1 MSRWIEWAA
10 CVVLVTSVRRVG
22 GATPPSRRFFI
33 GGVLHDNQTQDH
45 FTRALRMI
53 NFDGVSVAEQTTLY
67 DVTTVLHGSPITA
80 SLQLCQM
87 LISQAV
93 YTVVV
98 ASPPGGSVTT
108 AAVSYTC
115 GFYHIPVICTHSRDS
130 SFSNKNIHVSLLRT
144 VPPYN
149 HQADVWVTLLKH
161 LQYQQVILLHSSDTD
176 GRALYRRFQSLAQH
190 RDDDMGI
197 KLVSVIEFT
206 TGEDSFVVELA
217 AIREE
222 LVKVI
227 LLYANERDADRIF
240 HDAAY
245 LNMMEDG
252 YVWLVTEQALHS
264 QHVPVGALG
273 LQLKYADDYD
283 AHITDSLRVVALAL
297 RQLHEQEVVIPDPPI
312 TCEAEGGWDET
323 GIRLFRLIQQQVLTD
338 GKTGKVAFDGHGDR
352 THAEYSVVNVQDH
365 HQEHFGQRNLQHV
378 GELFYDKVRGQMV
391 LEVNRSSIVWPGGS
405 STAPPGYSLPTHLN
419 VMTLLETPFVYA
431 AAIDADEECEGKGK
445 ELCPLLNPTTREWE
459 RMCCWGYCLDL
470 LFTLSDKN
478 GFTFNLTLSAD
489 GNYGQLEENQEG
501 QKTWN
506 GMIGQLVNESE
517 ALDMIMA
524 PLTINPERSQALHFT
539 KPFKYHGITIL
550 IKRTLVVP
558 ALVSIL
564 QPFRGTLWLLLLVTV
579 HIIAFFIWL
588 LDRLSPVYKLDGKD
602 TDSLVLSESFWFSW
616 SVILNSG
623 LTDGTPRCVSGRVL
637 GIVWGGFAMIIVAS
651 YTANLAAFLVLD
663 TPISA
668 ITGINDARLRNPVE
682 NFTFAT
688 VRGSSVDM
696 FFRRKTEWANMYR
709 VMEAHNYPTVDQA
722 IHAVRNGSLQAF
734 IWESS
739 RLEYEA
745 SRDCE
750 LVTVGELFGRSGYG
764 IGLQKGSP
772 WADKITLDIL
782 DLHERGYME
791 VLDKEWIW
799 TEGSE
804 CSEDDHH
811 SLDFSKRLG
820 LKNLE
825 GIFIMVA
832 GGILSGTFLI
842 LVEIIYDRWRN
853 PTQGRGG
860 GGSDDSH
867 LQQQDDGDGGGSG
880 GDGGGGGVSSM
891 DEVGGLLKVGD
902 QRTATTQ
909 AEVYPSEEECCHAG
923 ALDSPDNSGKNLS
936 ANVCSYTTHRAEH
949 EQSPPRRCSVCS
961 TDEET
966 QSLRLL
972 DSCSP
977 EGQAVMQD
985 VEDRLRASPNIP
997 EEWKSRTSLQ
1007 WFHYYL
1013 DILRKDAAADD
1024 ESRTPETLAVMED
1037 FVDFMR
1043 DSGIRDDYV
1052 HSQAMALC
1060 EDKCD
1065 NHDNVKPHGRQ
1076 GRGECPD
1083 SMQGGFTEGMD
1094 SISVHDPQ
1102 MTPLPRMFMKTLNE
1116 KLPDVID
1123 NCSEIGRCI
1132 LEDDDD
1138 YESYIT
1144 GINREDG
1151 EIGRTTHEERQ
1162 TLMGPDDSSDR
1173 SSIYI

>member
-1 MSRWIEWAA
+1 
-10 CVVLVTSVRRVG
+10 
-22 GATPPSRRFFI
+22 
-33 GGVLHDNQTQDH
+33 
-45 FTRALRMI
+45 
-53 NFDGVSVAEQTTLY
+53 
-67 DVTTVLHGSPITA
+67 
-80 SLQLCQM
+80 
-87 LISQAV
+87 
-93 YTVVV
+93 
-98 ASPPGGSVTT
+98 
-108 AAVSYTC
+108 
-115 GFYHIPVICTHSRDS
+115 
-130 SFSNKNIHVSLLRT
+130 
-144 VPPYN
+144 
-149 HQADVWVTLLKH
+149 
-161 LQYQQVILLHSSDTD
+161 
-176 GRALYRRFQSLAQH
+176 
-190 RDDDMGI
+190 
-197 KLVSVIEFT
+197 
-206 TGEDSFVVELA
+206 
-217 AIREE
+217 
-222 LVKVI
+222 
-227 LLYANERDADRIF
+227 
-240 HDAAY
+240 
-245 LNMMEDG
+245 MMEDG

-588 LDRLSPVYKLDGKD
+588 LDRLSP
-602 TDSLVLSESFWFSW
+602 
-616 SVILNSG
+616 
-623 LTDGTPRCVSGRVL
+623 
-637 GIVWGGFAMIIVAS
+637 
-651 YTANLAAFLVLD
+651 
-663 TPISA
+663 
-668 ITGINDARLRNPVE
+668 LRNPVE